1 MHKLGRVILAMI
13 LLLPALPSL
22 ADVSVDDEIKAAEER
37 LRYLQEKRAQ
47 EKDRVLPPPPATQR
61 SEREIQL
68 ERELQR
74 EREQRLERELR
85 EIRQHQQRQAK
96 SASTWNGVAIG
107 CGFAVLLL
115 IIIGLGASAE

>member
-1 MHKLGRVILAMI
+1 MHKLGHVILTMT

-22 ADVSVDDEIKAAEER
+22 AGVDDEIKAAEER

-47 EKDRVLPPPPATQR
+47 KAPVAPLPPAKQK

-68 ERELQR
+68 ERELQQ

-96 SASTWNGVAIG
+96 SSSTWTGVAIG
-107 CGFAVLLL
+107 CGIALVLLL
-115 IIIGLGASAE
+115 LLGASAG